1 MLISPLYLDNCIRR
15 LITRQK
21 RRQTRIFKK
30 VLQFEVLIYWHRQIA
45 SLEIRR
51 IFSSKNVFWIRDVK
65 KKNHSFKPAEMLEE
79 KNRSSY

>member
-1 MLISPLYLDNCIRR
+1 MLFSPLYLDNCIRR

-21 RRQTRIFKK
+21 RRQTRILKK

-51 IFSSKNVFWIRDVK
+51 IFSSKMCFGFRDVRRRTI
-65 KKNHSFKPAEMLEE
+65 ALDQQ
-79 KNRSSY
+79 RC

>member
-1 MLISPLYLDNCIRR
+1 MLFSPLYLDNCIRR

-45 SLEIRR
+45 SLG
-51 IFSSKNVFWIRDVK
+51 F
-65 KKNHSFKPAEMLEE
+65 KKNLLIQKMCFG
-79 KNRSSY
+79 